1 MTTRRQFVLTTLP
14 AAGFLLAAAERTFAQ
29 AVHIEETDPV
39 AVSLG
44 YRNDATKVDSKK
56 FPAYVAGRHC
66 ASCQLFQGAATDA
79 WAACAVMGGKQVNA
93 KGWCSAWV
101 QKA

>member
-1 MTTRRQFVLTTLP
+1 MTSRRHFLLTAVP
-14 AAGFLLAAAERTFAQ
+14 AASLMLAAAGRATAQ
-29 AVHIEETDPV
+29 AVHIDEADPV

-44 YRNDATKVDSKK
+44 YRNDATKVDIKK

-66 ASCQLFQGAATDA
+66 ATCQLFQGAPNDA

-101 QKA
+101 QKT

>member
-14 AAGFLLAAAERTFAQ
+14 VTGLLLTAAGRTLAQ
-29 AVHIEETDPV
+29 AAHIEESDPV

-44 YRNDATKVDSKK
+44 YRNDATKVDGKK
-56 FPAYVAGRHC
+56 FPTYVAGRRC
-66 ASCQLFQGAATDA
+66 GSCQLFQGAAADA